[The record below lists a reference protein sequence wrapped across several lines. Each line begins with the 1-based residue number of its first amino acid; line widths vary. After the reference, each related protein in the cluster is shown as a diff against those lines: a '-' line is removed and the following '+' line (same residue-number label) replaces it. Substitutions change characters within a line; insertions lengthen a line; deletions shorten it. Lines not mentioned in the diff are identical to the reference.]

1 MRTELGQ
8 APVGRIDAPA
18 PGYSFGLASATR
30 CADDHP
36 GQGPGTGAGHRR
48 IDAEVAM
55 SGLAALEVAIGL
67 GFVYLAFSLVISRI
81 NEAVASW
88 LQWRAK
94 GLELGI
100 RQLLTGKTDAAEAA
114 RLMAGSE
121 ADGQMVK
128 GLAELAG
135 LTHPLVDRLGTPR
148 AFGRAQRR
156 PSYVSARTFSTALLD
171 VLAPAEPAEPAGP
184 DEVELTSRLRALV
197 NGLATRHPRPT
208 ATIDALLALLP
219 AEPDAVLAPEARRR
233 FQELLDAA
241 QDLKDQDR
249 LDLGLSLLGLATA
262 SNAAMARVAASLE
275 QLPAGNPVREPLM
288 ALANQATGSI
298 ETFRANVEQWFDD
311 AMDRMSG
318 WYKRRVQIALLVYA
332 IVVVVLLNVDSIT
345 LTRSLWTDGVLRSA
359 VVATADQ
366 QQDQDPGEVTD
377 ELDKLAALQLPIG
390 WAGAGGDP
398 RRQFPDDPAGVA
410 FKLLGLAVTV
420 GALSAGAPFWFDAL
434 SRIAKLRSTGPP
446 PTGN

>member
-1 MRTELGQ
+1 
-8 APVGRIDAPA
+8 
-18 PGYSFGLASATR
+18 
-30 CADDHP
+30 
-36 GQGPGTGAGHRR
+36 
-48 IDAEVAM
+48 
-55 SGLAALEVAIGL
+55 
-67 GFVYLAFSLVISRI
+67 VISRI

-121 ADGQMVK
+121 SDGQMVK
-128 GLAELAG
+128 GLSQLAG
-135 LTHPLVDRLGTPR
+135 LTHPLVDRLGAPR

-184 DEVELTSRLRALV
+184 DQVELTSRLRALV
-197 NGLATRHPRPT
+197 SGLSTRDPRPT
-208 ATIDALLALLP
+208 ATIDALVALLP
-219 AEPDAVLAPEARRR
+219 AEPDAVLAPEALRR

-241 QDLKDQDR
+241 QDLQDQDR

-390 WAGAGGDP
+390 WAGAGDDP

-410 FKLLGLAVTV
+410 LKLLGLAVTV
-420 GALSAGAPFWFDAL
+420 LALSAGAPFWFDVL